1 MNAFLD
7 GAVVGLLVLASLGYA
22 AVKLGPQAWRK
33 RVFLALSGIFN
44 SAPASFKLQSAARR
58 LEAAAGKNQGACGGC
73 DNCGT
78 EPSSVPQPSAEI
90 SIPVAKI
97 RRRV

>member
-7 GAVVGLLVLASLGYA
+7 DAVVGLLVLASLGYA
-22 AVKLGPQAWRK
+22 AVKLGPKTWRQ
-33 RVFLALSGIFN
+33 RIFLALSGMLK
-44 SAPASFKLQSAARR
+44 SAPGIFKLQSAARR
-58 LEAAAGKNQGACGGC
+58 LETAAGKNQGACGGC

-78 EPSSVPQPSAEI
+78 ESASAPQPSAEI
-90 SIPVAKI
+90 NVPVANI